1 MKYIVFFNKYN
12 EILPTEIINARSIN
26 GSYYNVATTKGVK
39 RCYRLH
45 DVVEAKAMQFKLH
58 HEVQFAEIR
67 EEDIDE
73 KQLIKLANG
82 TLCITETEFLR
93 LKDTASMKDILQPIN
108 KL

>member
-1 MKYIVFFNKYN
+1 MKRIVFFNKYN
-12 EILPTEIINARSIN
+12 EVLPTEIINASSIN
-26 GSYYNVATTKGVK
+26 GSYYNVASTKGTK

-93 LKDTASMKDILQPIN
+93 LKDTASMKDVLQPIN